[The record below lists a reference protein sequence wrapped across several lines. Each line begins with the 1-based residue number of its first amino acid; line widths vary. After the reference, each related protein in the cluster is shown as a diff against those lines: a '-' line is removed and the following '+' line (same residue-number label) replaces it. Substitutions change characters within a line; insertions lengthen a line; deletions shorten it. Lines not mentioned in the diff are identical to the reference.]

1 MLLLSLLTNIP
12 TIAACVTFKLIA
24 TEYRTQA
31 AVSPCRHCPLS
42 HAQFCLVSHLGCPI
56 YTNTECNSQAFTF
69 LNEKSEV
76 KDPKPFLI
84 FRQKTFSIQLTTV
97 DGV

>member
-31 AVSPCRHCPLS
+31 AVSPCKGS
-42 HAQFCLVSHLGCPI
+42 GVSDWLGRL
-56 YTNTECNSQAFTF
+56 F
-69 LNEKSEV
+69 
-76 KDPKPFLI
+76 
-84 FRQKTFSIQLTTV
+84 
-97 DGV
+97 

>member
-31 AVSPCRHCPLS
+31 AVSPCTASLKYI
-42 HAQFCLVSHLGCPI
+42 G
-56 YTNTECNSQAFTF
+56 T
-69 LNEKSEV
+69 
-76 KDPKPFLI
+76 
-84 FRQKTFSIQLTTV
+84 
-97 DGV
+97 G

>member
-31 AVSPCRHCPLS
+31 AVSPCTDDKNSYL
-42 HAQFCLVSHLGCPI
+42 AQISNSLNLTIISRVAIPFCEAPQHRRMTL
-56 YTNTECNSQAFTF
+56 
-69 LNEKSEV
+69 
-76 KDPKPFLI
+76 
-84 FRQKTFSIQLTTV
+84 
-97 DGV
+97 

>member
-31 AVSPCRHCPLS
+31 AVSPCIAKNISLS
-42 HAQFCLVSHLGCPI
+42 LFSRTYVVEFIFSRGSQI
-56 YTNTECNSQAFTF
+56 TEMDSPHNRSGSVLLNLRSPSMLLSLTF
-69 LNEKSEV
+69 
-76 KDPKPFLI
+76 
-84 FRQKTFSIQLTTV
+84 
-97 DGV
+97 

>member
-31 AVSPCRHCPLS
+31 AVSPCNRYQAWRVLEEGVKRCFRYRSSASCAPLS
-42 HAQFCLVSHLGCPI
+42 S
-56 YTNTECNSQAFTF
+56 CNPS
-69 LNEKSEV
+69 
-76 KDPKPFLI
+76 PFLTPLPSWQI
-84 FRQKTFSIQLTTV
+84 SCTQHFS
-97 DGV
+97 G

>member
-31 AVSPCRHCPLS
+31 AVSPCISRTL
-42 HAQFCLVSHLGCPI
+42 L
-56 YTNTECNSQAFTF
+56 FT
-69 LNEKSEV
+69 LLLLLDRSE
-76 KDPKPFLI
+76 I
-84 FRQKTFSIQLTTV
+84 IC
-97 DGV
+97 